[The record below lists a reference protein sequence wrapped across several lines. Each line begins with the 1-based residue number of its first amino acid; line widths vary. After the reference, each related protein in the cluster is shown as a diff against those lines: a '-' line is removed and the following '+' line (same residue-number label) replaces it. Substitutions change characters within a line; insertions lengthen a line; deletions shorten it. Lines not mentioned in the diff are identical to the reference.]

1 MLASMALVVTGTIGI
16 DTVHAPTGS
25 RERIPGGSA
34 AYFAAAASRLAP
46 VRLVAAVGG
55 DWPEEHRTLLE
66 SIDGVSLEGL
76 EHRPGSTTFAWGGR
90 YHENMNE
97 RETLF
102 TELGVLEESGPPV
115 PDSYRDSRFVFLAN
129 THPAEQRRLLGHF
142 PDRTLAV
149 CDTMDLWI
157 NIAHAELLELLRE
170 VDGVVLND
178 QEAEQLVEVR
188 NPISAGRKILELGPS
203 FVVVKKGEHGCV
215 LVHEDGVATLP
226 AFPADHEQVVDPT
239 GAGDTFAA
247 GLMGHLAREGTADRR
262 TIQDGL
268 AWGTVLASFTIES
281 FSLDG
286 LVGLD
291 DARIAERMA
300 AYRDAA
306 RLPEIAGAATG

>member
-1 MLASMALVVTGTIGI
+1 MLPAMSLVVTGSIGI

-25 RERIPGGSA
+25 RERVPGGSA

-55 DWPEEHRTLLE
+55 DWPDEHRAVLE
-66 SIDGVSLEGL
+66 SLDGVALDGL
-76 EHRPGSTTFAWGGR
+76 EHRPDSSTFAWGGR

-102 TELGVLEESGPPV
+102 TELGVLDEPGPAV
-115 PDSYRDSRFVFLAN
+115 PEGFRDSRFVFLAN
-129 THPAEQRRLLGHF
+129 THPAEQLRLLGEF
-142 PDRTLAV
+142 PDRTVAV

-157 NIAHAELLELLRE
+157 NIAHTELLSLLKQ

-215 LVHEDGVATLP
+215 LVHEEGVATLP
-226 AFPADHEQVVDPT
+226 AFPADHERVVDPT

-247 GLMGHLAREGTADRR
+247 GLMGHLAREGRADRR

-286 LVGLD
+286 LLGLD
-291 DARIAERMA
+291 ETRIAERMA
-300 AYRDAA
+300 AFRDAA
-306 RLPEIAGAATG
+306 RLPESAGATAG